1 MKGVRLLCLSSS
13 HAADGV
19 PKVWGFAETPGL
31 LAMLMKALLRTMRE
45 AGCHGCGRGG
55 SDGDRSSRGSG
66 SGGDENA
73 FLGHDITVH
82 KRFAHVFRD
91 LEYALQVRFR
101 SLFNVV
107 VVVVVTNTVLFFVNY
122 FQFYGVIGSEV
133 RRKP

>member
-1 MKGVRLLCLSSS
+1 MKDVRLLRLSSF
-13 HAADGV
+13 HAAEGV

-55 SDGDRSSRGSG
+55 SDSDRSSRGGGRGSS

-82 KRFAHVFRD
+82 RRFAHIFRD
-91 LEYALQVRFR
+91 LEYALQVRFG
-101 SLFNVV
+101 LELTVV
-107 VVVVVTNTVLFFVNY
+107 EVCHY
-122 FQFYGVIGSEV
+122 FTY
-133 RRKP
+133 

>member
-1 MKGVRLLCLSSS
+1 M
-13 HAADGV
+13 
-19 PKVWGFAETPGL
+19 WGFAETPGL

-55 SDGDRSSRGSG
+55 SDGDRGSSG

-73 FLGHDITVH
+73 FLGHDITLH

-101 SLFNVV
+101 SLFDVLLVLLLLVV
-107 VVVVVTNTVLFFVNY
+107 VVVVVVVPNNTALFFVNY